1 MQVSYSDGTILRIP
15 SSLVMESNGRLRALG
30 FGKESGGLL
39 IGVKV
44 ADEEAYEL
52 RRISFPG
59 HLDKR
64 SSLAFLRSKIAAN
77 RILQRW
83 WKDSDGRENYLG
95 EWHTHNEETPSPS
108 ITDINLM
115 RQVAKDGSPSFG
127 AFFMLI
133 IGNSGAAC
141 IEVLRQDGTEM
152 KREGKVIPWRE

>member
-1 MQVSYSDGTILRIP
+1 MQVSYSDGTVLRIP
-15 SSLVMESNGRLRALG
+15 SSLVRESSGRLRALG
-30 FGKESGGLL
+30 FDKESGGLL

-52 RRISFPG
+52 RRMSYPG
-59 HLDKR
+59 RLDKR
-64 SSLAFLRSKIAAN
+64 SPFAFLRSNIAAN

-83 WKDSDGRENYLG
+83 GNDSDGRENYLG
-95 EWHTHNEETPSPS
+95 EWHTHNEETPIPS
-108 ITDINLM
+108 TTDTNLM
-115 RQVAKDGSPSFG
+115 GQVAKDGSPSFD

-141 IEVLRQDGTEM
+141 IEVLRQDGAEI